1 MMILIIKIKN
11 ALPVSVIVPILIFFS
26 ASFSSA
32 GDWRVSP
39 LKVNLSEAEKTGVFR
54 VYNDAKEDLI
64 VEMKAF
70 EWLQDEKG
78 EDRFLDTADLIF
90 FPRVM
95 TIKPNDKRIIR
106 VGSRLTNLKTEKTY
120 RLFIREVTAKK
131 DRNDMGVS
139 IAVQFAVPIFIS
151 PRAPV
156 QSIELTSA
164 TYKDGALFFTLAN
177 AGNTHALFR
186 SITLEG
192 ADRAGTPL
200 FSERLRGWYLLAGIS
215 RTYSHTIP
223 SSVCSESGRIKIK
236 AEAEGSDVVK
246 DVLLDSNVCEPHQ

>member
-1 MMILIIKIKN
+1 M
-11 ALPVSVIVPILIFFS
+11 SVIVPFYLILFS

-39 LKVNLSEAEKTGVFR
+39 LKVNLSEVEKTGVFR

-64 VEMKAF
+64 VEMRAS

-106 VGSRLTNLKTEKTY
+106 VGSKLTNPDTEKTY
-120 RLFIREVTAKK
+120 RLFIREVTVKK
-131 DRNDMGVS
+131 DRKDMGVS
-139 IAVQFAVPIFIS
+139 IAVQFAVPVFIRA
-151 PRAPV
+151 RAPV
-156 QSIELTSA
+156 QSFELTSA
-164 TYKDGALFFTLAN
+164 KFKDGALFFTLSN
-177 AGNTHALFR
+177 TGNTHVQIR

-192 ADRAGTPL
+192 TGRAGTPL
-200 FSERLRGWYLLAGIS
+200 SSERLRGWYLLAGVS
-215 RTYSHTIP
+215 RTYSYTIP
-223 SSVCSESGRIKIK
+223 SNACSENGRIKIK
-236 AEAEGSDVVK
+236 AVAEGIDVVK
-246 DVLLDSNVCEPHQ
+246 DVLLDSSVCEPHH